1 MTVAAPTAGPI
12 TVEGVPLKIR
22 LRRAERMR
30 KLKAIGLILP
40 LFLFLI
46 FTFVLPIGF
55 LLALS
60 VQNPEI
66 RTVLPRTTEA
76 LRAWDGEELPGPDV
90 LVPFTE
96 EVKTAKENR
105 SIARTGK
112 RLNYDITGYRSLM
125 LKTAKK
131 VSKWPADIPP
141 GELLQRYIDID
152 KRWAES
158 HYWGAMKK
166 AAEPVTSFYL
176 WAALDRDVDIHG
188 NITLAPEIRRLYL
201 DVLER
206 TFWISFIVTL
216 ICLVLAYPVAYL
228 LATLP
233 TGISNMLIILVL
245 IPFWTSLLVRTTAWI
260 VVLQTEG
267 VLNDFAMAIGVLPDR
282 VQLIYN
288 RTGVYVAM
296 VHILLPFMI
305 LPIFSVMKGISPSY
319 MRAAASLGAGP
330 FRSFRKVYFPQTLPG
345 IGAGC
350 LLVFIVSLGYY
361 ITPALVGGPGD
372 QMTSYLIYF
381 FVNRSVNWGMAGAL
395 SVVLLTCVIVF
406 YWLYNRYVG
415 IERMKL
421 G

>member
-66 RTVLPRTTEA
+66 RTVLPLTTEA
-76 LRAWDGEELPGPDV
+76 LRAWDGEELPGLDV

-158 HYWGAMKK
+158 DYWGAMKK

-233 TGISNMLIILVL
+233 TG
-245 IPFWTSLLVRTTAWI
+245 
-260 VVLQTEG
+260 
-267 VLNDFAMAIGVLPDR
+267 
-282 VQLIYN
+282 
-288 RTGVYVAM
+288 
-296 VHILLPFMI
+296 
-305 LPIFSVMKGISPSY
+305 
-319 MRAAASLGAGP
+319 
-330 FRSFRKVYFPQTLPG
+330 
-345 IGAGC
+345 
-350 LLVFIVSLGYY
+350 
-361 ITPALVGGPGD
+361 D
-372 QMTSYLIYF
+372 Q
-381 FVNRSVNWGMAGAL
+381 
-395 SVVLLTCVIVF
+395 
-406 YWLYNRYVG
+406 
-415 IERMKL
+415 
-421 G
+421 